1 MKPKVLIVDDDT
13 SILMLIYDVLTENG
27 LDVEMAQSGEKA
39 LQLIQNQQF
48 DLILLDIMM
57 KGISGLE
64 VCRQIRDR
72 VSCPILFLSAKDS
85 ISDIV
90 RGLDLGAD
98 DYITKPFVVDEVV
111 ARIHAHL
118 RREERA
124 DSSRPS
130 SMPIQ
135 IGEIRLDPMRMTV
148 SKNGTP
154 VELSTREFELL
165 SYLMHNAG
173 QILSREQIFHDV
185 WKTEY
190 GDIGTVAINIK
201 NLRSKLDPDW
211 EYIKTIWGSGYLFVS
226 QSAFN
231 EEKAEKSENAGHDK

>member
-1 MKPKVLIVDDDT
+1 MKRKILIVDDDA
-13 SILMLIYDVLTENG
+13 SILMLISDVLTENG
-27 LDVEMAQSGEKA
+27 LDVEKAQSGEKA
-39 LQLIQNQQF
+39 LQLIQNQQY

-57 KGISGLE
+57 KGLSGLD
-64 VCRQIRDR
+64 VCRKIRDQ
-72 VSCPILFLSAKDS
+72 VSCPILFLSARDS

-98 DYITKPFVVDEVV
+98 DYITKPFVVDELV

-124 DSSRPS
+124 DSAHPASE
-130 SMPIQ
+130 PIQ

-173 QILSREQIFHDV
+173 KVLSREQIFHDV
-185 WKTEY
+185 WETEY
-190 GDIGTVAINIK
+190 GDVGSVAINIK
-201 NLRSKLDPDW
+201 NLRAKLDPGW

-231 EEKAEKSENAGHDK
+231 DEKAERNENE

>member
-1 MKPKVLIVDDDT
+1 MRRKILVVDDDT

-27 LDVEMAQSGEKA
+27 LDVETAQSGEKA
-39 LQLIQNQQF
+39 LQLIQNQQY

-57 KGISGLE
+57 KGLSGLE
-64 VCRQIRDR
+64 VCREIRDR

-85 ISDIV
+85 IRDIV

-98 DYITKPFVVDEVV
+98 DYITKPFVIEELV

-124 DSSRPS
+124 DSAQPS
-130 SMPIQ
+130 AEPIQ
-135 IGEIRLDPMRMTV
+135 IGEIRLDPIKMTV
-148 SKNGTP
+148 TKGRTP
-154 VELSTREFELL
+154 VALSTREFELL
-165 SYLMHNAG
+165 SYMMRNAG

-190 GDIGTVAINIK
+190 GDIGTVAINVK
-201 NLRSKLDPDW
+201 NLRSKLDPGW
-211 EYIKTIWGSGYLFVS
+211 EYIKTIWGSGYMFVS

-231 EEKAEKSENAGHDK
+231 DEKAEKSEDA

>member
-1 MKPKVLIVDDDT
+1 MRRKILVVDDDT

-27 LDVEMAQSGEKA
+27 LDVETAQSGEKA
-39 LQLIQNQQF
+39 LQLIQNQQY

-57 KGISGLE
+57 KGLSGLE
-64 VCRQIRDR
+64 VCREIRDR

-85 ISDIV
+85 IRDIV

-98 DYITKPFVVDEVV
+98 DYITKPFVIEELV

-124 DSSRPS
+124 DSAQPS
-130 SMPIQ
+130 AEPIQ
-135 IGEIRLDPMRMTV
+135 IGEIRLDPIKMTV
-148 SKNGTP
+148 TKGRTP
-154 VELSTREFELL
+154 VALSTREFELL
-165 SYLMHNAG
+165 SYMMRNAG

-190 GDIGTVAINIK
+190 GDIGTVAINVK
-201 NLRSKLDPDW
+201 NLRSKLDPGW
-211 EYIKTIWGSGYLFVS
+211 EYIKTIWGSGYMFVS

-231 EEKAEKSENAGHDK
+231 DEKAEKSENA

>member
-1 MKPKVLIVDDDT
+1 MRRKILVVDDDT

-27 LDVEMAQSGEKA
+27 LDVETAQSGEKA
-39 LQLIQNQQF
+39 LQLIQNQQY

-57 KGISGLE
+57 KGLSGLE
-64 VCRQIRDR
+64 VCREIRDR

-85 ISDIV
+85 IRDIV

-98 DYITKPFVVDEVV
+98 DYITKPFVIEELV

-124 DSSRPS
+124 DSAQPS
-130 SMPIQ
+130 AEPIQ
-135 IGEIRLDPMRMTV
+135 IGEIRLDPIKMTV
-148 SKNGTP
+148 TKGRTP
-154 VELSTREFELL
+154 VALSTREFELL
-165 SYLMHNAG
+165 SYMMRNAG

-190 GDIGTVAINIK
+190 GDIGTVAINVK
-201 NLRSKLDPDW
+201 NLRSKLDPNW
-211 EYIKTIWGSGYLFVS
+211 EYIKTIWGSGYMFVS

-231 EEKAEKSENAGHDK
+231 DEKAEKSENA

>member
-1 MKPKVLIVDDDT
+1 MRRKILVVDDDT

-27 LDVEMAQSGEKA
+27 LDVETAQSGEKA
-39 LQLIQNQQF
+39 LQLIQNQQY

-57 KGISGLE
+57 KGLSGLE
-64 VCRQIRDR
+64 VCREIRDR

-85 ISDIV
+85 IRDIV

-98 DYITKPFVVDEVV
+98 DYITKPFVIEELV

-124 DSSRPS
+124 DSAQPS
-130 SMPIQ
+130 AEPIQ
-135 IGEIRLDPMRMTV
+135 IGEIRLDPIKMTV
-148 SKNGTP
+148 AKGRTP
-154 VELSTREFELL
+154 VALSTREFELL
-165 SYLMHNAG
+165 SYMMRNAG

-190 GDIGTVAINIK
+190 GDIGTVAINVK
-201 NLRSKLDPDW
+201 NLRSKLDPNW
-211 EYIKTIWGSGYLFVS
+211 EYIKTIWGSGYMFVS

-231 EEKAEKSENAGHDK
+231 DEKAEKSENA